1 MAEDS
6 ESLPVIVVTGGAS
19 GIGEGTAAHL
29 ITECGWKVALFDLP
43 GNALEAARKRYAD
56 DAGVLVR
63 AVDVTDEAAVEAAIA
78 EAEELL
84 GPLTG
89 VVNCAGIAADHH
101 VFDTTPELF
110 RRILDVNVVGT
121 FIVAKAAARRMR
133 ERGRGAIV
141 NIASISGLRGSKGR
155 SAYGASKGAVVNLTQ
170 VMANDLAELGLRVNA
185 IAPGPI
191 ETPMI
196 KAIHTDADRA
206 LYHRFVPMNRY
217 GEPREIATVA
227 AFLLDDTKSGYVTGE
242 IIAVDGGYRG
252 AGIIV
257 RD

>member
-6 ESLPVIVVTGGAS
+6 ESLPVVVVTGGAS

-29 ITECGWKVALFDLP
+29 ITERGWKVAIFDLP
-43 GNALEAARKRYAD
+43 GDALAAARERYAGN
-56 DAGVLVR
+56 AGVIVR
-63 AVDVTDEAAVEAAIA
+63 AVDVTNEAAVESAVA
-78 EAEELL
+78 ETEELL

-101 VFDTTPELF
+101 VFDTTPEVF

-121 FIVAKAAARRMR
+121 FIVAKAVARRMR
-133 ERGRGAIV
+133 HRGRGAIV

-155 SAYGASKGAVVNLTQ
+155 SAYGASKGAIVNLTQ

-191 ETPMI
+191 ETPMV

-206 LYHRFVPMNRY
+206 LYHRFVPMSRY

-227 AFLLDDTKSGYVTGE
+227 TFLLDDTKSGYVTGE